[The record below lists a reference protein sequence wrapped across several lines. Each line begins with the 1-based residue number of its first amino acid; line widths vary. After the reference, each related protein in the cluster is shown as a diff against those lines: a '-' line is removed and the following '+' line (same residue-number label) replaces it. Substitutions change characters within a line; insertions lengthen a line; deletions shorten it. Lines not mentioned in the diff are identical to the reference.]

1 MKIIAVIPARYASI
15 RFPGKPLVEID
26 GKSMIQ
32 RVYEQAQQVKSF
44 SEVIIATDDLSI
56 QEHAKSFDAKV
67 MLTSAEHRSGT
78 DRCAEVATRIPDAE
92 IIVNIQGDE
101 PFINPLQIEEL
112 ITCFKNEET
121 KIATLIKK
129 IVLEEELFNTSTPK
143 VVVDKNLKALYFS
156 RNTIPFQRNFPK
168 DQWLNNHHYYKHIGI
183 YGFRSSTLKEI
194 TALPTSSLESSESL
208 EQLRW
213 LENGYTIQTAI
224 TEFESFGIDH
234 IEDIEKVLKQIK
246 NKTLL

>member
-1 MKIIAVIPARYASI
+1 MNIIAVIPARFASI

-32 RVYEQAQQVKSF
+32 RVYEQAQKVNSF
-44 SEVIIATDDLSI
+44 SEVIIATDDLNI
-56 QEHAKSFDAKV
+56 QEHGHSFGAKV
-67 MLTSAEHRSGT
+67 IMTSDKHRSGT
-78 DRCAEVATRIPDAE
+78 DRCAEVATLIPDAE

-112 ITCFKNEET
+112 IECFKNSET
-121 KIATLIKK
+121 TIATLIKR
-129 IVLEEELFNTSTPK
+129 ITSEEELFNTSTPK
-143 VVVDKNLKALYFS
+143 VVIDKNLKALYFS

-168 DQWLNNHHYYKHIGI
+168 EQWLNSHTYYKHIGI
-183 YGFRSSTLKEI
+183 YGFRATTLKEI
-194 TALPTSSLESSESL
+194 TSLPTSPLESSESL

-213 LENGYTIQTAI
+213 LENGYSIQTAI

-246 NKTLL
+246 NLSL